1 MSKSNIILIVVL
13 MSLASFG
20 LMGFQFY
27 WVKNAI
33 RINSERFEQNVHQ
46 ALSNTVDK
54 LEKGETSAAFEYIM
68 QDSIMSRTLF
78 EKIDP
83 IDFRDIT
90 INSRQIY
97 RTRPSLVDS
106 FFQEP
111 APKVSQTFRRILE
124 SRGLDMNQLEDLE
137 TFFAYMTPEL
147 ASKMFTPDEMEVLLQ
162 EKERQLQYISRL
174 EKSANQESPSNQE
187 PYYQE
192 VVREINLDPS
202 LIEKIAKAN
211 RKIEFYNRMW
221 SEMAAGQQAI
231 LDRLDTAQVR
241 KLLKN
246 YLFEQ
251 NIYEDFELGLLKDD
265 GRIIPIG
272 NVNAQ
277 FTLVQKGIQAKL
289 FPNDIFGKE
298 NYLTVYFP
306 RKNTRVIR
314 EVWLPIASSILFITV
329 IISCFIYAI
338 KVIIRQK
345 ALSDTKNDFINNMT
359 HEFKT
364 PLATV
369 SLAVE
374 ALQDPELSSQD
385 KFRTRYLGII
395 KDENKRLVSQVE
407 NVLQA
412 AALDRKDFQLKIES
426 LNLEDILKSTV
437 DHFALQVEKKGGHI
451 TFNNTM
457 KDPIVEGDLFHLTH
471 IFNNM
476 LDNANKY
483 SPETPMIT
491 IEAKDSE
498 EQVFITIKDQGIG
511 MNKDA
516 QRKIFD
522 KFYRV
527 PTGNVHDVKGFGL
540 GLSYVKTMLEAH
552 KGGIQVNSE
561 LGKGSSFTINLPKKQ

>member
-54 LEKGETSAAFEYIM
+54 LEKGETSAAFDYIM

-90 INSRQIY
+90 VNSRQIY
-97 RTRPSLVDS
+97 RPRPSLVDS

-162 EKERQLQYISRL
+162 EKERQLQYISRV
-174 EKSANQESPSNQE
+174 EKSAYQESSSNQA

-192 VVREINLDPS
+192 VVREINLDPN
-202 LIEKIAKAN
+202 LIEKITKAN
-211 RKIEFYNRMW
+211 RKIEFFNRMW

-277 FTLVQKGIQAKL
+277 FTLVQKGIQAQL

-314 EVWLPIASSILFITV
+314 EVWLPIASSILFIVV

-395 KDENKRLVSQVE
+395 KD
-407 NVLQA
+407 
-412 AALDRKDFQLKIES
+412 
-426 LNLEDILKSTV
+426 
-437 DHFALQVEKKGGHI
+437 
-451 TFNNTM
+451 
-457 KDPIVEGDLFHLTH
+457 
-471 IFNNM
+471 
-476 LDNANKY
+476 
-483 SPETPMIT
+483 
-491 IEAKDSE
+491 
-498 EQVFITIKDQGIG
+498 
-511 MNKDA
+511 
-516 QRKIFD
+516 
-522 KFYRV
+522 
-527 PTGNVHDVKGFGL
+527 
-540 GLSYVKTMLEAH
+540 
-552 KGGIQVNSE
+552 
-561 LGKGSSFTINLPKKQ
+561 

>member
-1 MSKSNIILIVVL
+1 

-33 RINSERFEQNVHQ
+33 RINRERFDQNVYQ
-46 ALSNTVDK
+46 ALSSTVET
-54 LEKGETSAAFEYIM
+54 LEKSETSAAFYGYMIR
-68 QDSIMSRTLF
+68 DSIISRSLF
-78 EKIDP
+78 EKIEP
-83 IDFRDIT
+83 IDFDLT
-90 INSRQIY
+90 VNSKRIS
-97 RTRPSLVDS
+97 RPRPSLVDT
-106 FFQEP
+106 FFQQG
-111 APKVSQTFRRILE
+111 APRLSQTFKRILE
-124 SRGLDMNQLEDLE
+124 TRGLDMNQLEELE
-137 TFFAYMTPEL
+137 SFFAYMTPEL
-147 ASKMFTPDEMEVLLQ
+147 AAKMQFTPDEMEVLQ
-162 EKERQLQYISRL
+162 KEKERQLQYLSLLESTPRSKKENRDQLEVESSPEFTLSAESR
-174 EKSANQESPSNQE
+174 EK
-187 PYYQE
+187 
-192 VVREINLDPS
+192 V
-202 LIEKIAKAN
+202 EKTN
-211 RKIEFYNRMW
+211 RKIEFVNRYFDEI
-221 SEMAAGQQAI
+221 SAGKKAI
-231 LDRLDTAQVR
+231 LDRMDTANVR
-241 KLLKN
+241 RILKGFLL
-246 YLFEQ
+246 ER
-251 NIYEDFELGLLKDD
+251 NIIEEFELALLKDD
-265 GRIIPIG
+265 RSVLPIG
-272 NVNAQ
+272 PVK
-277 FTLVQKGIQAKL
+277 QKFVLSQQGIQARL
-289 FPNDIFGKE
+289 FPNDIFGGKG
-298 NYLTVYFP
+298 NFLAVYFP
-306 RKNTRVIR
+306 EKNAHVIR
-314 EVWLPIASSILFITV
+314 EVWLPLSSSILFIVV

-412 AALDRKDFQLKIES
+412 AALDKKDFKLKIES
-426 LNLEDILKSTV
+426 LNLAEILETTV
-437 DHFALQVEKKGGHI
+437 DHFGLQVEKKGGQI
-451 TFNNTM
+451 TFINELKEPM
-457 KDPIVEGDLFHLTH
+457 VQGDLFHLTH

-483 SPETPMIT
+483 SPENP
-491 IEAKDSE
+491 
-498 EQVFITIKDQGIG
+498 FITIKANDDADEVFINIKDEGIG

-540 GLSYVKTMLEAH
+540 GLSYVKAMLEAH
-552 KGGIQVNSE
+552 KGGIQVSSE
-561 LGKGSSFTINLPKKQ
+561 LGKGSSFTINIPKKQ